1 MTGDDDDTRQQVI
14 SSITVINAIFDGRP
28 SPIGPGLF
36 ATVGQALFDT
46 LNRTDDDNVLQDGLD
61 CLTYVV
67 RKDVNQLIQWYSAN
81 GQSGLEALFNI
92 VAMVLQPDRS
102 ESASLFVGDLLL
114 HVFRR
119 AGEVILPILPDL
131 LRALV
136 TRLTTAKTSTFIQ
149 SLILPFAY
157 LMHSQ
162 TDTVLD
168 LLESVNIDGRNGVE
182 ILLPAWTENV
192 DSILG
197 FWNIRIST
205 VALSKLILTNRASIN
220 KLTVKGDLIVNAA
233 NSGSECSLLVHL
245 RGRILTAIYRNHDT
259 FKITEECA
267 QVSAPACR
275 FGLTSF
281 PSTGP
286 DQYTQIPFK
295 AKAFRIILKELEQN
309 TEAVELEQSPHD
321 DEVSCDSLYSV
332 TQGSST
338 DNRVFP
344 VSGWRWRRVGRQ

>member
-1 MTGDDDDTRQQVI
+1 MLHVGLPRLAELLSLTGDDDDSRQQVI
-14 SSITVINAIFDGRP
+14 SSVTVINAIFDGRP
-28 SPIGPGLF
+28 TPIGPGLF
-36 ATVGQALFDT
+36 AAVGQALFDT

-67 RKDVNQLIQWYSAN
+67 RKDVDQLIQWHSTN

-136 TRLTTAKTSTFIQ
+136 TRLTTAKTSTFTQ

-157 LMHSQ
+157 LMHNQ

-205 VALSKLILTNRASIN
+205 VALSKLLLTNRASVN
-220 KLTVKGDLIVNAA
+220 NLTVKGDLIVNQA
-233 NSGSECSLLVHL
+233 NSGSEYSL
-245 RGRILTAIYRNHDT
+245 
-259 FKITEECA
+259 
-267 QVSAPACR
+267 
-275 FGLTSF
+275 
-281 PSTGP
+281 
-286 DQYTQIPFK
+286 
-295 AKAFRIILKELEQN
+295 FRMSRE
-309 TEAVELEQSPHD
+309 
-321 DEVSCDSLYSV
+321 
-332 TQGSST
+332 
-338 DNRVFP
+338 RVI
-344 VSGWRWRRVGRQ
+344 